1 MRTRQILT
9 ALAIYQIALSGTEFA
24 VAAQARSW
32 REQPMTIQKGRPK
45 KASAI
50 LERMRKEGA
59 VIGVKNR
66 PVLIGAYRVVVTGAA

>member
-1 MRTRQILT
+1 MRAKQILT

-32 REQPMTIQKGRPK
+32 REQPMILQKGRPK

-50 LERMRKEGA
+50 LERMRKEGT
-59 VIGVKNR
+59 VIGAKDH
-66 PVLIGAYRVVVTGAA
+66 PVLLGAYRVMVTGAA